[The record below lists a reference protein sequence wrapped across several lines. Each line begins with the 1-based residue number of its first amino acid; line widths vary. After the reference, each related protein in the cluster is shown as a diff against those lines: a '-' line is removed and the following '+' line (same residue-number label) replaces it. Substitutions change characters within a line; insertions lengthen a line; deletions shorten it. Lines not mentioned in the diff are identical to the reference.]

1 MTIIIQY
8 RRDILATVIKQQ
20 KEIKGIKTEREET
33 KLSLLIFYIIKY
45 VENPE
50 ESTKKK
56 KTAWELLR
64 VQSGSST

>member
-56 KTAWELLR
+56 KQLENY
-64 VQSGSST
+64 